1 MSTLKVDGIRSNSG
15 SSDAIT
21 LASDGTCTA
30 NITNRSNRNKII
42 NGAMQ
47 VSQRYGT
54 TATPISNAIVLDR
67 FQAFIQG
74 GGAIS
79 VQQITDDA
87 PTGFK
92 NSMKILATT
101 ADSSIAGTD
110 QLRFHQVLEDKNIED
125 LNWGSSNAKTITVS
139 FWVKSSVTG
148 TYCLNV
154 VNYGSWNRS
163 YIKEYTVSSANTWE
177 KKTVTFTGDT
187 SGTWGHIRLSWVLM
201 SGTSQHATGNQWNA
215 DALFATSNQVNWAA
229 TQNNTFYITGVQVE
243 VGSVA
248 TDFEHKPYAQ
258 ELALCQRYFYAHSGG
273 AHTVNGSDSSTP
285 NSVLSTASCQS
296 TSSISV
302 AVPLPVPMRA
312 VPSLYSTVAGSTR
325 YRLNSSGANTN
336 SGSDPVVWTA
346 GSSHTTVQM
355 DLAGFSGLSAGQAG
369 TVRRYDGTGILG
381 FNAEL

>member
-1 MSTLKVDGIRSNSG
+1 MSTLKVDGIRSNSA

-54 TATPISNAIVLDR
+54 TATAISNAIVLDR

-110 QLRFHQVLEDKNIED
+110 QIRFHQVLEDKNIED

-273 AHTVNGSDSSTP
+273 DHTVNGSDSSTP

>member
-1 MSTLKVDGIRSNSG
+1 MSTLKVDGIRSNSA

-30 NITNRSNRNKII
+30 NITNNLSNRNLII

-54 TATPISNAIVLDR
+54 TATAISNGYGLDR

-79 VQQITDDA
+79 IQQITDDA
-87 PTGFK
+87 PAGFK

-110 QLRFHQVLEDKNIED
+110 QLRFHQVLEDKNIEY

-229 TQNNTFYITGVQVE
+229 TQNNTFYITGVQLE

-248 TDFEHKPYAQ
+248 TDFEHRSYAD
-258 ELALCQRYFYAHSGG
+258 ELRRCHRYFYKY
-273 AHTVNGSDSSTP
+273 TVQTCGLFIKNSADQSSAYGY
-285 NSVLSTASCQS
+285 LRF
-296 TSSISV
+296 
-302 AVPLPVPMRA
+302 PVPMRA
-312 VPSLYSTVAGSTR
+312 SPTTVLCDDNGNQDGKVTQHGVAHNIATVVGAQNTEGIAR
-325 YRLNSSGANTN
+325 ITKSSGNWQT
-336 SGSDPVVWTA
+336 GPDCPIICGIT
-346 GSSHTTVQM
+346 
-355 DLAGFSGLSAGQAG
+355 SAS
-369 TVRRYDGTGILG
+369 
-381 FNAEL
+381 AEL